1 MTTAFSSSDF
11 ASTYVSKHRDGEYM
25 PPLRPGQISV
35 HDGDVTTRVYD
46 LNGFGK
52 GAGKAFELWWHSLDL
67 ELGSS
72 CEPTFTYA
80 KSSSRSREEFT
91 RMFLALYATDQDDRE
106 QAVMGLEQAFKAR
119 GDSCRCEESSE
130 EVQAYDAPLWKRI
143 WEFVHRRKPPPC

>member
-11 ASTYVSKHRDGEYM
+11 ANTYVSKHRDGEYM
-25 PPLRPGQISV
+25 PPLRPGQIAV
-35 HDGDVTTRVYD
+35 HDGDVTTRIYN
-46 LNGFGK
+46 LSGFGK
-52 GAGKAFELWWHSLDL
+52 GAGQAFELWWHSLDL

-80 KSSSRSREEFT
+80 KSSSRS
-91 RMFLALYATDQDDRE
+91 
-106 QAVMGLEQAFKAR
+106 R